1 MNTPAT
7 MPRERLRLKITLE
20 RFRPAIWR
28 RVEVDDDLSFLE
40 LHRVIQVAMGWDDA
54 HLHEFRVAGLR
65 IRLPGDWDSMFDDEQ
80 PALPEDTAKLGAWLS
95 GQRKFRYWYDF
106 GDDWWHSIA
115 IEKRLPA
122 DPAAPRAVLLAGKG
136 ACPPE
141 DCGGVYGYADII
153 ATLSDP
159 AAEDYESVREWLG
172 DDFDPNVF
180 DFATHA
186 GRVAIILQRPGP
198 TRPTVAK

>member
-1 MNTPAT
+1 

-28 RVEVDDDLSFLE
+28 RIEVDDGLSFWD

-65 IRLPGDWDSMFDDEQ
+65 IRLPGDWDSMFDDELS
-80 PALPEDTAKLGAWLS
+80 ALPEETTKLGMWLS

-159 AAEDYESVREWLG
+159 AAEDYESVSEWLG

-180 DFATHA
+180 DFAAHA
-186 GRVAIILQRPGP
+186 RRVAAIGQKPGP
-198 TRPTVAK
+198 RRPTVAK